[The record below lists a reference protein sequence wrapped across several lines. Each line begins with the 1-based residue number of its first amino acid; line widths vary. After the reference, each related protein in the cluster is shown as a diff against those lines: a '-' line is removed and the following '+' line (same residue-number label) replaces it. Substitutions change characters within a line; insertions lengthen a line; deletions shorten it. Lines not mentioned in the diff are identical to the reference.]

1 VTVAAGKGLTS
12 VLLEVISKTKMQPQM
27 NTDTHRYQNPT
38 ACLPLDFI
46 RVHLC
51 LSVVNPAFQD
61 F

>member
-1 VTVAAGKGLTS
+1 
-12 VLLEVISKTKMQPQM
+12 MQPQM

-38 ACLPLDFI
+38 ACLALDFI